1 MAARFGDMLLERRRQ
16 RGMSIQQV
24 ANTIKIRPQIIEY
37 FEQGNFAAM
46 PPRGYAQGMIASYA
60 RFLGLN
66 PRTVVAAYF
75 EDLDIYER
83 ETSRSGGQY
92 QDAAGM
98 VSARSENPTGRFM
111 MLDGGSRFAQRPP
124 QAGYVP
130 ESRSGHEPI
139 RVTNNPYQRRL
150 IGSSGRERSQLPYG
164 DAYQPQRRSPR
175 PEFDPRARSRSG
187 TDAYRSRF
195 DGRRSLPEAGRGQSA
210 YGSRPASSG
219 ARSSYRAR
227 QNGDE
232 LRRRSSGVRR
242 DVYQRQ
248 GSRRAESPR
257 GNQPRSRGNDGR
269 RGQRGGSSSVI
280 AGLDPRIILGAVGIV
295 VVLLLIVTLLFV
307 RSCSVRKTENEPAS
321 STSESVEA
329 VSSVEPESSTADSAS
344 SPETPV
350 TDEAQSPV
358 TEVEDTVIAVH
369 VDDGDSS
376 WVEIKLD
383 GASVFA
389 DNVVGPFDREFTV
402 EQSIEITVTNPAD
415 VDVTRNG
422 EAVSWDTRTTGVAR
436 VTITAPQPVT
446 TPATTDDGDASESDS
461 ANAAQ

>member
-1 MAARFGDMLLERRRQ
+1 M
-16 RGMSIQQV
+16 
-24 ANTIKIRPQIIEY
+24 
-37 FEQGNFAAM
+37 
-46 PPRGYAQGMIASYA
+46 
-60 RFLGLN
+60 
-66 PRTVVAAYF
+66 
-75 EDLDIYER
+75 
-83 ETSRSGGQY
+83 
-92 QDAAGM
+92 
-98 VSARSENPTGRFM
+98 
-111 MLDGGSRFAQRPP
+111 
-124 QAGYVP
+124 
-130 ESRSGHEPI
+130 
-139 RVTNNPYQRRL
+139 
-150 IGSSGRERSQLPYG
+150 
-164 DAYQPQRRSPR
+164 
-175 PEFDPRARSRSG
+175 
-187 TDAYRSRF
+187 
-195 DGRRSLPEAGRGQSA
+195 
-210 YGSRPASSG
+210 
-219 ARSSYRAR
+219 
-227 QNGDE
+227 
-232 LRRRSSGVRR
+232 
-242 DVYQRQ
+242 
-248 GSRRAESPR
+248 
-257 GNQPRSRGNDGR
+257 
-269 RGQRGGSSSVI
+269 I

-307 RSCSVRKTENEPAS
+307 RSCSVRETENEPTS

-369 VDDGDSS
+369 VDDGNSS

-446 TPATTDDGDASESDS
+446 TSATTDDGDASESDS

>member
-1 MAARFGDMLLERRRQ
+1 M
-16 RGMSIQQV
+16 
-24 ANTIKIRPQIIEY
+24 
-37 FEQGNFAAM
+37 
-46 PPRGYAQGMIASYA
+46 
-60 RFLGLN
+60 
-66 PRTVVAAYF
+66 
-75 EDLDIYER
+75 
-83 ETSRSGGQY
+83 
-92 QDAAGM
+92 
-98 VSARSENPTGRFM
+98 
-111 MLDGGSRFAQRPP
+111 
-124 QAGYVP
+124 
-130 ESRSGHEPI
+130 
-139 RVTNNPYQRRL
+139 
-150 IGSSGRERSQLPYG
+150 
-164 DAYQPQRRSPR
+164 
-175 PEFDPRARSRSG
+175 
-187 TDAYRSRF
+187 
-195 DGRRSLPEAGRGQSA
+195 
-210 YGSRPASSG
+210 
-219 ARSSYRAR
+219 
-227 QNGDE
+227 
-232 LRRRSSGVRR
+232 
-242 DVYQRQ
+242 
-248 GSRRAESPR
+248 
-257 GNQPRSRGNDGR
+257 
-269 RGQRGGSSSVI
+269 I

-329 VSSVEPESSTADSAS
+329 VSS
-344 SPETPV
+344 ETPV